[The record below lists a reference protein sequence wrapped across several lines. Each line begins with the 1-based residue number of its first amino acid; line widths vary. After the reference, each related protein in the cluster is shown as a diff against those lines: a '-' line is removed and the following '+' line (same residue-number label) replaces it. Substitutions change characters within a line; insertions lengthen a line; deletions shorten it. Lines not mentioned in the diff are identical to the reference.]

1 MNRNSNFESSK
12 TFNYPI
18 LQEPIVINRG
28 GVISSVQSSVE
39 SNANNTNNTSMYCLL
54 GNNECSPLCSGY
66 TKNSC
71 NLVAPIPG
79 GPWQVQNAETV
90 QNNLTNQNYTAS
102 KCPMN

>member
-1 MNRNSNFESSK
+1 MNRNSNFQSSR

-18 LQEPIVINRG
+18 SQEPIVINRG
-28 GVISSVQSSVE
+28 GVISSVQASIE
-39 SNANNTNNTSMYCLL
+39 SNTDNKNMYCLL
-54 GNNECSPLCSGY
+54 GNDECSPLCSGY

-71 NLVAPIPG
+71 NIVAPIPG

-90 QNNLTNQNYTAS
+90 QNNLTKQNYTPS